1 VFAGWVDFYENLI
14 MDKSDVIV
22 KIVGVLLIVIA
33 SFFIFGDLNVLI
45 AYWKNFWELDYSF
58 SMRRFLMFDAFRYF
72 LLLIG
77 GFCLLFKNF
86 LGWIFSQTF
95 LFLSLYYLIS
105 SEMYNY
111 WVYDHISISKA
122 ISIVIVV
129 LIIISIIVFLN
140 KNTVKQ
146 YLNIYKYKRINL
158 WSSILTL
165 IIIGVLIHRL

>member
-1 VFAGWVDFYENLI
+1 
-14 MDKSDVIV
+14 MDKSNVIV
-22 KIVGVLLIVIA
+22 KIVGVFLIVIA
-33 SFFIFGDLNVLI
+33 SFFIFSDLYVLI
-45 AYWKNFWELDYSF
+45 AHWKSFWELDYLF
-58 SMRRFLMFDAFRYF
+58 ATRRVFMFDAFRYF

-77 GFCLLFKNF
+77 GFGLLFKNF
-86 LGWIFSQTF
+86 SGWIFSQTF
-95 LFLSLYYLIS
+95 LFLSLYYLLS
-105 SEMYNY
+105 NEMYNY

-122 ISIVIVV
+122 IGIVIVV